1 MIMEQ
6 EYKIAALIQRYVSG
20 NATEEER
27 NEVERWMAESEE
39 HGVLMEKFRS
49 DVFLQEQL
57 AEHDIFDVEIAFKRF
72 RKSKREKERRLLV
85 YRVAGVAAVLLVV
98 LGVAVYSW
106 IRKETGPEN
115 MAQLVE
121 VLSPGSSRATLI
133 LAGGREVHLNDSM
146 HLEIKEQMAMIKV
159 KGDEVYYSEDA
170 EYADS
175 SDLQPS
181 INKVVTS
188 RGGEYKLVLSDGTK
202 VWLNADSR
210 FEFPSKFVGQ
220 ERCVYVEGEVYFE
233 VAKDVSH
240 PFVVTTK
247 QAKVRVLG
255 TSFNVRAYPD
265 EIYRTTLLEGCV
277 EVLYKKDVVK
287 LQPHEQWI
295 LDEGVGRVAPVNVRM
310 AASWKNGS
318 FAFDDEP
325 LLNVF
330 QELERWY
337 DVHVFIANE
346 EIREMKFT
354 GIFPRYA
361 NMDKVLNIVELATG
375 VSCKVSNRTIVISKH
390 ENKSGK

>member
-1 MIMEQ
+1 MEQ

-20 NATEEER
+20 NATGEER

-39 HGVLMEKFRS
+39 HGMLMEKFCS

-57 AEHDIFDVEIAFKRF
+57 AEHDIFDVDVAFKRF

-133 LAGGREVHLNDSM
+133 LAGGKEVHLNDSM

-220 ERCVYVEGEVYFE
+220 ERGVYVEGEVYFE

-255 TSFNVRAYPD
+255 TSFNVRAYSD

-318 FAFDDEP
+318 FAFDDES

-375 VSCKVSNRTIVISKH
+375 VSCKVNNRTIVISKH

>member
-1 MIMEQ
+1 MEQ

-57 AEHDIFDVEIAFKRF
+57 AEHDIFDVEVAFKRF

-133 LAGGREVHLNDSM
+133 LAGGKEVHLNDSM

-188 RGGEYKLVLSDGTK
+188 RGGEYKLVLSDGT
-202 VWLNADSR
+202 
-210 FEFPSKFVGQ
+210 
-220 ERCVYVEGEVYFE
+220 
-233 VAKDVSH
+233 
-240 PFVVTTK
+240 
-247 QAKVRVLG
+247 
-255 TSFNVRAYPD
+255 
-265 EIYRTTLLEGCV
+265 
-277 EVLYKKDVVK
+277 
-287 LQPHEQWI
+287 
-295 LDEGVGRVAPVNVRM
+295 
-310 AASWKNGS
+310 
-318 FAFDDEP
+318 
-325 LLNVF
+325 
-330 QELERWY
+330 
-337 DVHVFIANE
+337 
-346 EIREMKFT
+346 
-354 GIFPRYA
+354 
-361 NMDKVLNIVELATG
+361 
-375 VSCKVSNRTIVISKH
+375 
-390 ENKSGK
+390 

>member
-1 MIMEQ
+1 MEQ
-6 EYKIAALIQRYVSG
+6 EYKIVALIQRYVSG

-57 AEHDIFDVEIAFKRF
+57 AEHDIFDVEVAFKRF

-133 LAGGREVHLNDSM
+133 LAGGKEVHLNDSM